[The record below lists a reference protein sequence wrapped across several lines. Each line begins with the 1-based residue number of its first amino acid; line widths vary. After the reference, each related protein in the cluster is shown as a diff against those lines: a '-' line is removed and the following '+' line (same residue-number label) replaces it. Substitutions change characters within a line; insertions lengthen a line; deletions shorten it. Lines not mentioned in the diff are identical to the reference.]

1 MRNLCDLK
9 ALTGGSYDPPVSDF
23 KAHLCGCI
31 QAFPC
36 CPSGTSRQSTSRL
49 EDSPQKITRDFPIFE
64 DTSICVC
71 KMQYGAPKGHLAKST
86 DNVNI
91 SKYMTESTYF

>member
-1 MRNLCDLK
+1 MRL
-9 ALTGGSYDPPVSDF
+9 V
-23 KAHLCGCI
+23 
-31 QAFPC
+31 
-36 CPSGTSRQSTSRL
+36 
-49 EDSPQKITRDFPIFE
+49 DSPQKITRDFPIFE